1 MPNIQFDRPLL
12 LLLLVLVWAI
22 YFGLGRW
29 IRARSWAFRTA
40 RFDLARAVSQSFL
53 RYRLLTWMPRLF
65 RTLALSFFVIAL
77 ARPQLPDLDSISGE
91 GVDIMFALDM
101 SGSMRAVDIPR
112 TELDGYIRRG
122 IVPPNRFEM
131 ARQVLKNFVMEREE
145 DRIGLLVFGEQSFL
159 KFPLT
164 LDYDAVMAN
173 LEGLILDDGLGD
185 QRSGCRNGCTI
196 SGRGTA
202 IGDTLARAYRRLSAT
217 GEQNR
222 ARGRVLVL
230 ITDGKNQGGQI
241 EPQTMIEKLRDHNL
255 SGERGEINVFTILI
269 GDPSLTWVPS
279 YDMIGN
285 LRYAKPDHPVPTDK
299 DLLQNIAANTNGKF
313 WETPDETTFK
323 AAFKNLEKTIFR
335 HSRPVQ
341 GREMFLYPLF
351 LGLLFL
357 LSEGLL
363 AGLVLRRFP

>member
-1 MPNIQFDRPLL
+1 MPTIHFDRPFL
-12 LLLLVLVWAI
+12 LLLLVLIWAI
-22 YFGLGRW
+22 HLGLGGWMKR
-29 IRARSWAFRTA
+29 RSWAFRTA
-40 RFDLARAVSQSFL
+40 RFDLARSVARSFV
-53 RYRLLTWMPRLF
+53 RYRVLTQMPRLF
-65 RTLALSFFVIAL
+65 RSLALSFFIIAL
-77 ARPQLPDLDSISGE
+77 ARPQLPDMDSISGE

-112 TELDGYIRRG
+112 ADLDRYIRTG
-122 IVPPNRFEM
+122 KEPPNRFEM
-131 ARQVLKNFVMEREE
+131 ARQVLKKFVKERDE
-145 DRIGLLVFGEQSFL
+145 DRIGLIVFGEQAFL

-164 LDYDAVMAN
+164 LDYDAVMTN

-185 QRSGCRNGCTI
+185 HEAGCGNGCTI

-217 GEQNR
+217 SQRNR

-241 EPQTMIEKLRDHNL
+241 EPQTMIEKLREHNL
-255 SGERGEINVFTILI
+255 AGDRGEINVFTILI
-269 GDPSLTWVPS
+269 GDPSLTWVPT
-279 YDMIGN
+279 YDMFGN
-285 LRYAKPDHPVPTDK
+285 LRYAKPDQPIPTDK
-299 DLLQNIAANTNGKF
+299 ALLEEIASNTNGKF
-313 WETPDETTFK
+313 WETPDEKTFK
-323 AAFKNLEKTIFR
+323 AAFRNLEKTIFQ

-363 AGLVLRRFP
+363 AALVLRRFP